1 MSFISFFVSFFVI
14 IISICF
20 RSTWTQPTGSSFSV
34 LSLVIWLGQSCLLSP
49 DLWVRITREVEGH
62 IISVLCFNNTHKV
75 CPGVNVKA
83 ALLPQLVNPSVK
95 IKHMLYNKCIRL
107 NQWTSEPVNQTHM
120 WLIFLVRSINVHKKT
135 ITGDSY
141 SSSSSL
147 LSLWPVI
154 AWRWCEKVGGA
165 WLCQHPLWFRSS
177 WAVGASGWP

>member
-95 IKHMLYNKCIRL
+95 IKHMLYNKCMRL
-107 NQWTSEPVNQTHM
+107 NQWTSEPDSHVTYFLSPFNQCTQEDHYRR
-120 WLIFLVRSINVHKKT
+120 LIFFFFFSSVTVTSDCLTVMWESGRGLVMSASPLVQV
-135 ITGDSY
+135 
-141 SSSSSL
+141 L
-147 LSLWPVI
+147 LGC
-154 AWRWCEKVGGA
+154 WR
-165 WLCQHPLWFRSS
+165 
-177 WAVGASGWP
+177 